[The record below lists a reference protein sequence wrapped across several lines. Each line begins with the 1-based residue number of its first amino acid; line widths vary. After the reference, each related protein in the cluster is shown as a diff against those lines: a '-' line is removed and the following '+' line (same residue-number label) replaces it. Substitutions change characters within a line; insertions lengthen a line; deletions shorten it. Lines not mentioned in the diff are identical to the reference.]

1 MYAEMQDSVV
11 SLDFGGAL
19 GCKRC
24 LLMSK
29 CTSGDTRSLEV
40 NGL

>member
-1 MYAEMQDSVV
+1 MYAEMQDSVLFDFCEA
-11 SLDFGGAL
+11 LDG
-19 GCKRC
+19 KHW

-29 CTSGDTRSLEV
+29 CTSGDVRTLEV